1 MASKQEFAVVV
12 DIGTTKITALA
23 GEKNENGKIV
33 ILGQAKVASRGIKR
47 GVVINP
53 EEFAGALRSL
63 VAQLEGQVG
72 EKIRSIDVSMA
83 GQGLKTIVFEGVRY
97 IESGLVSQH
106 DVDYLENEARN
117 MPLEPGYRIYH
128 LFPKSYEIGDDPF
141 VTVPVGHEGRK
152 MVARYTLVTAPSSYQ
167 ESVEK
172 ALARVGLILGN
183 FVLSPLA
190 LSGAVI
196 SEEEKDLGVIAV
208 DIGGGTT
215 KMTAWAEGR
224 LVHVAVI
231 PFAGE
236 VITHDIREGCSILQK
251 WAEQLKIQYGQ
262 AMGDF
267 AEEEKVVTI
276 PGNNG
281 WEPKEISFKTLAYII
296 QARLEEIIDSVYYQV
311 EKAGFQ
317 NQSPQGIILTG
328 GTTKM
333 VNLLQLVKF
342 RTGMDA
348 RLGFSQVK
356 LASTPDLDKPGYL
369 TALGLLQ
376 EALRNSLPGRIS
388 DSSRGKGL
396 AENPKTRG
404 SGKRFLSNLG
414 KKVSE
419 QISLIFEEDE
429 PK

>member
-1 MASKQEFAVVV
+1 MTSKQEFAVVV

-23 GEKNENGKIV
+23 GEKDESGKIV
-33 ILGQAKVASRGIKR
+33 ILGQAKVPSRGIKR

-53 EEFAGALRSL
+53 EEFAGALRTL
-63 VAQLEGQVG
+63 VTQLEEQVG
-72 EKIRSIDVSMA
+72 VRIRTVDVSIA
-83 GQGLKTIVFEGVRY
+83 GQGIKTLAYEGVRY

-117 MPLEPGYRIYH
+117 MPLDSGHKIYH
-128 LFPKSYEIGDDPF
+128 LFPKNYEIGDDPS

-152 MVARYTLVTAPSSYQ
+152 MTARYTLVTAPSSYQ

-172 ALARVGLILGN
+172 GLSRAGLELGD

-190 LSGAVI
+190 LSDAVI
-196 SEEEKDLGVIAV
+196 SEEEKDLGVIVV

-215 KMTAWAEGR
+215 KMTAFSDGR
-224 LVHVAVI
+224 LVHMAVI

-276 PGNNG
+276 PGHNG
-281 WEPKEISFKTLAYII
+281 WEPKEISFRTLAYII
-296 QARLEEIIDSVYYQV
+296 QARLEEIIDSIYYQV
-311 EKAGFQ
+311 EISGFQ
-317 NQSPQGIILTG
+317 NQSPQGIVFTG
-328 GTTKM
+328 GTSKM

-356 LASTPDLDKPGYL
+356 LASTPDLDKPGFL
-369 TALGLLQ
+369 TALGVLQ
-376 EALRNSLPGRIS
+376 GSLRNREPGRLS
-388 DSSRGKGL
+388 GTVKGKPPV
-396 AENPKTRG
+396 EKPITRN

-429 PK
+429 SN